1 MSPTQIVALVV
12 TSLVIAALVV
22 TAVMLM
28 RRHALRRRFGPEY
41 DRAVADAD
49 SRSAAEAELRQ
60 RERRH
65 AELHLT
71 GLSPAATA
79 RYAQEWTEV
88 QARFVEEP
96 TAAVAAADELM
107 TRLVRD
113 RGYPNGDYREA
124 VAYLSVEHGHTLGHY
139 RDAHEIH
146 LSNQRGEATTEQLR
160 RALVHYRAIFA
171 DILGEQ
177 PVPEAGPAAGSPT
190 TSAAPGSTPSP
201 EVTERV
207 DATPDGKPV
216 TPTVATPRR
225 R

>member
-79 RYAQEWTEV
+79 SYAQEWTEV

-139 RDAHEIH
+139 RDAHEIS
-146 LSNQRGEATTEQLR
+146 LRNARGEASTEQLR
-160 RALVHYRAIFA
+160 QALVHLRALFA
-171 DILGEQ
+171 ELLGEQ
-177 PVPEAGPAAGSPT
+177 PVPRSSDAVTAQPVSSGPAGDSAINNAPT
-190 TSAAPGSTPSP
+190 
-201 EVTERV
+201 R
-207 DATPDGKPV
+207 
-216 TPTVATPRR
+216 
-225 R
+225 